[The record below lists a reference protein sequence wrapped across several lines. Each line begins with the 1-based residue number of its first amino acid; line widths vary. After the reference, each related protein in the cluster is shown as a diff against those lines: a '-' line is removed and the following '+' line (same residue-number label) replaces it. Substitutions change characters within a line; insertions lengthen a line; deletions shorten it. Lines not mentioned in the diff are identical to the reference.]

1 MTTKKPVMVTAR
13 IDTLDLEAGETI
25 LRILEAPVT
34 KKNVAQLKVF
44 IDELGEMFAEKY
56 DLLLRDMTNKKL
68 AMYACKCECG
78 RQLVV
83 DVTPG
88 IFEGATEC

>member
-1 MTTKKPVMVTAR
+1 MKGKCIETK
-13 IDTLDLEAGETI
+13 IDMLDLEAGEAI
-25 LRILEAPVT
+25 LNILEAPVT

-56 DLLLRDMTNKKL
+56 DTMLRKMTNEKL
-68 AMYACKCECG
+68 AVYNCTCECG
-78 RQLVV
+78 RRLVV

-88 IFEGATEC
+88 VFEGAHKI

>member
-1 MTTKKPVMVTAR
+1 MKGKYVETK
-13 IDTLDLEAGETI
+13 IDMLDINAGETI

-34 KKNVAQLKVF
+34 KKNIAQLKVF

-56 DLLLRDMTNKKL
+56 DIMLRGVTNEKL
-68 AMYACKCECG
+68 AMYECKCSCG
-78 RQLVV
+78 RQIVV

-88 IFEGATEC
+88 VFEGATKC

>member
-1 MTTKKPVMVTAR
+1 MKGKCIETK
-13 IDTLDLEAGETI
+13 IDTLDIHAGETI
-25 LRILEAPVT
+25 LRILKAPVT
-34 KKNVAQLKVF
+34 KQNVAQLKVF

-56 DLLLRDMTNKKL
+56 DTLLRNATNERL
-68 AMYACKCECG
+68 AVYQCKCECG

-88 IFEGATEC
+88 VFEGAHKV

>member
-1 MTTKKPVMVTAR
+1 MKGKCIETK
-13 IDTLDLEAGETI
+13 IDVHDIESGEEI
-25 LRILEAPVT
+25 LRILQAPVT

-56 DLLLRDMTNKKL
+56 DLLLRNMTNEKL
-68 AMYACKCECG
+68 AIYQCKCECG

-88 IFEGATEC
+88 VFEGAHKV